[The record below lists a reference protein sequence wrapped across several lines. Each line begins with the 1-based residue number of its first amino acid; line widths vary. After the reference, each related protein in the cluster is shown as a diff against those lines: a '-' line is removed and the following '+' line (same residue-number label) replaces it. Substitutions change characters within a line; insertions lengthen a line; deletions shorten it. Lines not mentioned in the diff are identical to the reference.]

1 MLSGDGRCPNLATPV
16 RFPPMNRSLLAC
28 LAAVVMVSMLAGG
41 CAKPV
46 NFDTWR
52 AGVEDYVRNHGGG
65 DPAVLRELN
74 ASPSHPGYRLMS
86 GDHPSKSTDVVGVL
100 LGNTDVAGQ
109 PWLVFLVGLVDKQD
123 VEDIRVAALNV
134 RDNKFTWRMGKE
146 DDRARD
152 AYVNHNKG
160 LARRRF
166 PGRRKE
172 PPEYRSF
179 PREEDRFET
188 AAQGQSV
195 GVTHPP
201 SGAKWHV
208 NVTPGSKR

>member
-1 MLSGDGRCPNLATPV
+1 MKH
-16 RFPPMNRSLLAC
+16 SLLLP
-28 LAAVVMVSMLAGG
+28 LAAAVLFSSLAGG

-74 ASPSHPGYRLMS
+74 AAPSHPGYKQISDNL
-86 GDHPSKSTDVVGVL
+86 PSKSTDAVGVL
-100 LGNTDVAGQ
+100 VGNATVSNR
-109 PWLVFLVGLVDKQD
+109 PWLVFLVGIVNKQEVD
-123 VEDIRVAALNV
+123 DIRVAALNV
-134 RDNKFTWRMGKE
+134 RDDRFVWRVGRE
-146 DDRARD
+146 DDAAVE
-152 AYVNHNKG
+152 AYKNYNKG

-166 PGRRKE
+166 PNRRKE
-172 PPEYRSF
+172 PAEYRGF
-179 PREEDRFET
+179 PREEDRFEMSQ
-188 AAQGQSV
+188 QGRSV

-208 NVTPGSKR
+208 NIAPTASP

>member
-1 MLSGDGRCPNLATPV
+1 MK
-16 RFPPMNRSLLAC
+16 RSLLFP
-28 LAAVVMVSMLAGG
+28 LVAAVVVCALAGG
-41 CAKPV
+41 CAKSV
-46 NFDTWR
+46 NFETWR

-74 ASPSHPGYRLMS
+74 ASPEHPGYRLMS
-86 GDHPSKSTDVVGVL
+86 ADHPSKSTDVVGVL
-100 LGNTDVAGQ
+100 VGNADVAGR
-109 PWLVFLVGLVDKQD
+109 PWLVFLVGLVDEQD

-134 RDNKFTWRMGKE
+134 RDNRFTWRMGRD

-152 AYVNHNKG
+152 AYVSYNTG

-172 PPEYRSF
+172 PPEYRTF
-179 PREEDRFET
+179 PREADRFEMST
-188 AAQGQSV
+188 QGQSV
-195 GVTHPP
+195 DVTHPP

-208 NVTPGSKR
+208 AISPMGSR